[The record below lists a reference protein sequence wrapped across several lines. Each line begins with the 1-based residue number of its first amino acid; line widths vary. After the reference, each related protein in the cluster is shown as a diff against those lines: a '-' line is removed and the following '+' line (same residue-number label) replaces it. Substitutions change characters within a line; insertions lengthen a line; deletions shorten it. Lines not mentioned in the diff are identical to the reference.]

1 MLNKKIDSNFII
13 SIIGLPALL
22 VVFFTIFGGNRFFS
36 FINFFNIIQQSVAP
50 SFVVWGICF
59 VMIMGSYD
67 MTPGVTIILSSMI
80 STLLAIKLGYIGLL
94 LGGILTGLIIGA
106 INGFSF
112 LLFKVPSVIL
122 TIGLV
127 MIYEILSSV
136 LSKGRGLYLPDG
148 LGLLSHAPY
157 NLIIWIIGGVIAYF
171 LYNRTTIGLHIQTL
185 GSSEKIAKNA
195 GVNIG
200 KTKLIGF
207 LICAIFGGIGGVFY
221 QSYGRFVQPQIG
233 LTSLLLVFPA
243 LTGFFYALAI
253 SKRVNIIIA
262 VVVGQLTINLLM
274 NGLIIIKLPTTIQ
287 QMVMGALL
295 ICVVAFG
302 PRGSSKNTLI
312 VK

>member
-1 MLNKKIDSNFII
+1 M
-13 SIIGLPALL
+13 
-22 VVFFTIFGGNRFFS
+22 VCIFKPSEVQKNR
-36 FINFFNIIQQSVAP
+36 Q
-50 SFVVWGICF
+50 
-59 VMIMGSYD
+59 
-67 MTPGVTIILSSMI
+67 
-80 STLLAIKLGYIGLL
+80 
-94 LGGILTGLIIGA
+94 
-106 INGFSF
+106 
-112 LLFKVPSVIL
+112 
-122 TIGLV
+122 
-127 MIYEILSSV
+127 
-136 LSKGRGLYLPDG
+136 
-148 LGLLSHAPY
+148 
-157 NLIIWIIGGVIAYF
+157 
-171 LYNRTTIGLHIQTL
+171 
-185 GSSEKIAKNA
+185 NA

-207 LICAIFGGIGGVFY
+207 NLCDFLEELGVFY